1 MRFSTLRG
9 RLTWLFVGFFLLVS
23 VSAAVTFR
31 SLDAQSEDALLIN
44 LAGRQRMLIQQMTR
58 LTLELDQSDTETL
71 ETALAEARS
80 VFDRTLHAL
89 RYGGDAPYLAGETA
103 VIPAAR
109 APQLVAQLQEVDRA
123 WRSYAAQLDKVVP
136 SAPGSPERRASLAAV
151 DEQSRPLLLQ
161 ADAVVRLYQQAA
173 TDKVNRLRTLQI
185 GFLIAALLLLA
196 LASWLI
202 RSSLL
207 VPLQQLDQVAAQMGM
222 NALAT
227 PVQVAGPAE
236 IALLS
241 QTMETM
247 RARLQSSRDELVHL
261 ATTLESRV
269 AQRTRELDAL
279 NEVSHEITSQ
289 LDVQHVLRS
298 VTEKAHSLLD
308 AEVASLCLL
317 DEGGQ
322 WLHLSALSGPDGAVV
337 DHRVPAG
344 AAFAREVLASNGSV
358 ACGNDHCCEGCHML
372 TDVYRSSHL
381 AASLHS
387 GERVIGALCVGS
399 LRPDHFSRDAAES
412 LAKLANTASIALE
425 NARLYAQA
433 ERVAALEERSRIA
446 ADMHDGLGQ
455 TLSYLGLM
463 TERVM
468 EFLGQ
473 GDQEAALERLY
484 RTRETIEQ
492 ATGEVRRAINRLL
505 DDSRP
510 APELCTRVQNVL
522 DDFAQESPFRINW
535 LPEVQSSPICSR
547 QTAEQVENIVREA
560 LTNVT
565 RHARAQEVAVRLGR
579 VDGHY
584 FVAVQDDGQG
594 FDTSQAKPEGHFGL
608 QVMQARAEHI
618 GGQLQVDSTPGRVA
632 TVKLTWPAR
641 AGE

>member
-9 RLTWLFVGFFLLVS
+9 RLTWLFVGFFFLVS
-23 VSAAVTFR
+23 VSAAITFR

-80 VFDRTLHAL
+80 VFDQTLHAL
-89 RYGGDAPYLAGETA
+89 RYGGNTPYQAGETA

-109 APQLVAQLQEVDRA
+109 EPQLVAQLQEVDRA
-123 WRSYAAQLDKVVP
+123 WRSYSTQLDKIVQ
-136 SAPGSPERRASLAAV
+136 SAPDSPERRASLAAV
-151 DEQSRPLLLQ
+151 DEQSRPLLQQ

-173 TDKVNRLRTLQI
+173 IDKVNRLRTLQV
-185 GFLIAALLLLA
+185 GFLIGALLLLV

-207 VPLQQLDQVAAQMGM
+207 VPLQQLDQAAAQIGM
-222 NALAT
+222 NNLAT
-227 PVQVAGPAE
+227 PVQVTGPAE

-247 RARLQSSRDELVHL
+247 RARLQRSRDELVHL

-279 NEVSHEITSQ
+279 NEVSREITSQ

-298 VTEKAHSLLD
+298 VTEKARKLLD

-322 WLHLSALSGPDGAVV
+322 WLRLSALSGPDEAVV
-337 DHRVPAG
+337 SHRTAAG

-358 ACGNDHCCEGCHML
+358 ACGNDHCCEGCHIL
-372 TDVYRSSHL
+372 TDVYRASHL
-381 AASLHS
+381 AAPLRN
-387 GERVIGALCVGS
+387 GNGVIGALCVGS
-399 LRPDHFSRDAAES
+399 SRANHLSRDSTDS

-463 TERVM
+463 TDQVM
-468 EFLGQ
+468 ELLEQ

-492 ATGEVRRAINRLL
+492 ATGEVRRTINHLL

-510 APELCTRVQNVL
+510 APELCIRVQSVL

-535 LPEVQSSPICSR
+535 LPEIQSSPNCSR
-547 QTAEQVENIVREA
+547 QTGEQVENIVREA

-565 RHARAQEVAVRLGR
+565 RHAQAQEVAVRLGR

-584 FVAVQDDGQG
+584 FVVVQDDGQG
-594 FDTSQAKPEGHFGL
+594 FDTSQAKPKGHFGL

-618 GGQLQVDSTPGRVA
+618 GGQLQVDSTPGRGT
-632 TVKLTWPAR
+632 TVRLIWPVR
-641 AGE
+641 PGD